1 MFDKYLKIREKNSSV
16 LLVGLDSD
24 YKRINGD
31 VFDFNKKI
39 IDETYDLTC
48 GYKIN
53 IAFYEKLGPKGL
65 EILESTI
72 NYIRQNPEIPIILD
86 AKRGDIGNTAK
97 AYAEHYFERLKVDS
111 LTINPFM
118 GIDTLEPYLE
128 YDNAHL
134 FALALTSNKGAYDFE
149 IPEKLY
155 LKITEKMNELNKKH
169 RNKIGIVVGATNA
182 RYINEITNISENMI
196 FLIPGIGTQGGDVE
210 ELFRNLNG
218 YKNIVVNVSRAIIFD
233 ENPRKKAIEF
243 NSLINKYYQEG

>member
-1 MFDKYLKIREKNSSV
+1 MFDKFLKMREKNRSV

-24 YKRINGD
+24 YKKINGD
-31 VFDFNKKI
+31 VLDFNKRI
-39 IDETYDLTC
+39 IVKTYDLIC
-48 GYKIN
+48 GSKIN

-97 AYAEHYFERLKVDS
+97 AYAEYYFERLKVDS

-134 FALALTSNKGAYDFE
+134 FALALTSNKGAHDFE
-149 IPEKLY
+149 IPEK
-155 LKITEKMNELNKKH
+155 
-169 RNKIGIVVGATNA
+169 
-182 RYINEITNISENMI
+182 
-196 FLIPGIGTQGGDVE
+196 
-210 ELFRNLNG
+210 
-218 YKNIVVNVSRAIIFD
+218 
-233 ENPRKKAIEF
+233 
-243 NSLINKYYQEG
+243 